1 MLMVMMIYLSTIYSC
16 VCPAAITQLLHLTRS
31 TYHLRCCFTTTT
43 SSSTTSKLTHGT
55 VLKITKSGRIAD
67 QWRGATLEVA
77 LRMNAGSCSDI
88 IDRNG

>member
-1 MLMVMMIYLSTIYSC
+1 LIS
-16 VCPAAITQLLHLTRS
+16 AAITTASPYYLLIIIYGGAACS
-31 TYHLRCCFTTTT
+31 
-43 SSSTTSKLTHGT
+43 SKLTHGT
-55 VLKITKSGRIAD
+55 VLKITKSGRVAD